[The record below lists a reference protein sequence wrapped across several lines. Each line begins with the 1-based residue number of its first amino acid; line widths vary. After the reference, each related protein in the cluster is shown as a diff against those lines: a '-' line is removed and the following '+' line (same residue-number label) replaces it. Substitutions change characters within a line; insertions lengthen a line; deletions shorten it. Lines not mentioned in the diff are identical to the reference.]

1 MKPIWKEENKEVAK
15 MTISIFGEKFKTNY
29 FFNISN
35 NETFK
40 LILKKV
46 LINEK
51 TSEQAIPFEEDEI
64 GMNDPL
70 FFFGLRI
77 LDSIKTNKDAVLK
90 FFKFFPYD
98 NSINIVF

>member
-1 MKPIWKEENKEVAK
+1 MKYNYEINLKEENKEVAK
-15 MTISIFGEKFKTNY
+15 MTISNFGENFEINY
-29 FFNISN
+29 FFNFSN

-70 FFFGLRI
+70 FFL
-77 LDSIKTNKDAVLK
+77 A
-90 FFKFFPYD
+90 
-98 NSINIVF
+98 